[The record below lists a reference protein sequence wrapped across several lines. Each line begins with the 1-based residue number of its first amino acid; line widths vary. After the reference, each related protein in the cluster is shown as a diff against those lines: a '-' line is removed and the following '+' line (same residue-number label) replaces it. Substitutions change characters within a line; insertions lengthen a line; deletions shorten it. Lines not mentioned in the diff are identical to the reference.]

1 MKIGK
6 RLCSMKVGNKVSK
19 LWLLVALLVVAVLAS
34 TSAPLVF
41 AQDIPDSLL
50 TVNMT
55 GMNASLLTI
64 GMTGVGDSRLIINTV
79 VVEIT
84 DADIYPIICDFGLSR
99 PEDIRLTGTAF
110 TIRNSGETTI
120 DVTIYVTGD
129 WTGGTNW
136 THSDECMPGVNTAG
150 LRAIVEDSNG
160 HTSVIV
166 KKSEP
171 YNYIVTDLAPG
182 EDCDFALEFY
192 APTAFGDYTQKTN
205 GIYIEVS
212 EAT

>member
-1 MKIGK
+1 MKAGIK
-6 RLCSMKVGNKVSK
+6 MSK
-19 LWLLVALLVVAVLAS
+19 LWLLAAMLIVVVS
-34 TSAPLVF
+34 INMVTPLVF
-41 AQDIPDSLL
+41 AQSIPDSLL

-55 GMNASLLTI
+55 GLNASLLTI
-64 GMTGVGDSRLIINTV
+64 GMTGVGDSQFNINTV
-79 VVEIT
+79 VVEVT

-99 PEDIRLTGTAF
+99 PEDIRLTDTVF
-110 TIRNSGETTI
+110 TIHNSGETTI
-120 DVTIYVTGD
+120 DVAIYVTGD
-129 WTGGTNW
+129 WTGATNW

-166 KKSEP
+166 KKSAP

-182 EDCDFALEFY
+182 GDCNFALEFY